1 MIKFILILGLF
12 CFFSINVSAANF
24 ESVTCSIL
32 NSKSDSSPSVI
43 TAIKLGKIRY
53 LDKDEMLKFGI
64 WNQKTDSNEFIN
76 VEVYINDGSVN
87 RSLYRVVNRSL
98 HQSFPSRDGQY
109 AFRRI
114 IPAIAPEVG
123 RYDHVN
129 VKGASLHSTLLNN
142 ISCEKDLF

>member
-1 MIKFILILGLF
+1 MIKFTLTLGLL
-12 CFFSINVSAANF
+12 CFFSLNVSAANF
-24 ESVTCSIL
+24 ERVTCSIL

-43 TAIKLGKIRY
+43 TAIKLGEIRY
-53 LDKDEMLKFGI
+53 LNKDEMSKFGI
-64 WNQKTDSNEFIN
+64 WNQETDSNEFIY

-87 RSLYRVVNRSL
+87 KSLYRVVNGTL

-114 IPAIAPEVG
+114 IPAIAPKIG

-129 VKGASLHSTLLNN
+129 VKGASLYSTLLNN

>member
-1 MIKFILILGLF
+1 MIKFTLTLGLL
-12 CFFSINVSAANF
+12 CFFSLNVSAANF
-24 ESVTCSIL
+24 ERVTCSIL

-43 TAIKLGKIRY
+43 TAIKLGEIRY
-53 LDKDEMLKFGI
+53 LNKDEMSKFGI
-64 WNQKTDSNEFIN
+64 WNQETDSNEFIY

-87 RSLYRVVNRSL
+87 KSLYRVVNGTL

-114 IPAIAPEVG
+114 IPAIAPKVG

-129 VKGASLHSTLLNN
+129 VKGASLYSTLLNN